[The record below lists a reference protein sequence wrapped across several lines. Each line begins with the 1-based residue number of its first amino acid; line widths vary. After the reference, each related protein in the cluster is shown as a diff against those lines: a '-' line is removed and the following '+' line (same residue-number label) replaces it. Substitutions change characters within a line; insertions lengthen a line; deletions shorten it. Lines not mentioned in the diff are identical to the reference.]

1 MLVAVNHFLRREKGD
16 GGGDE
21 NQRRKMMLMQWPNM
35 GMGDAVVG
43 LPEVKSLG
51 GSGEDLPSLKRG

>member
-1 MLVAVNHFLRREKGD
+1 
-16 GGGDE
+16 
-21 NQRRKMMLMQWPNM
+21 MMLMQWPNM